1 MCRSRREL
9 SNAYLLAKIGVDTA
23 ENEPL
28 EDWGENSIQYS
39 LHSLGLLLAPP
50 VVAQTMV
57 TQGTRDQDKQ
67 AVDNEVN
74 ADIKAMNEDK
84 DRVEEEEIRL
94 KGKLQGKETDEAT
107 KAQERLATAI
117 ASIKDSKNTEE
128 SVMRTFLY
136 GLSFARDETKKM
148 VETLASQTDAADK
161 RMYEETTNADTQ
173 HSESIRMHNVVKL

>member
-1 MCRSRREL
+1 MQAGCGQGTAVMPPYDRI
-9 SNAYLLAKIGVDTA
+9 AVLA
-23 ENEPL
+23 
-28 EDWGENSIQYS
+28 W
-39 LHSLGLLLAPP
+39 GLLLAPP

-107 KAQERLATAI
+107 KAAAGQQLNELRAAATATKTLFLLVMI
-117 ASIKDSKNTEE
+117 ASVNGPEK
-128 SVMRTFLY
+128 Y
-136 GLSFARDETKKM
+136 
-148 VETLASQTDAADK
+148 
-161 RMYEETTNADTQ
+161 
-173 HSESIRMHNVVKL
+173 

>member
-1 MCRSRREL
+1 
-9 SNAYLLAKIGVDTA
+9 
-23 ENEPL
+23 
-28 EDWGENSIQYS
+28 
-39 LHSLGLLLAPP
+39 
-50 VVAQTMV
+50 MV

-84 DRVEEEEIRL
+84 DRVQEEEIRL

-148 VETLASQTDAADK
+148 VETLASAHAWPRWLIMAANARRK
-161 RMYEETTNADTQ
+161 RRRSCKPNPQ
-173 HSESIRMHNVVKL
+173 RRGR

>member
-1 MCRSRREL
+1 MQAGCGQGTAVMPPYDRI
-9 SNAYLLAKIGVDTA
+9 AVLA
-23 ENEPL
+23 
-28 EDWGENSIQYS
+28 W
-39 LHSLGLLLAPP
+39 GLLLAPP

-107 KAQERLATAI
+107 KAQERSSERLI
-117 ASIKDSKNTEE
+117 A
-128 SVMRTFLY
+128 
-136 GLSFARDETKKM
+136 
-148 VETLASQTDAADK
+148 
-161 RMYEETTNADTQ
+161 
-173 HSESIRMHNVVKL
+173 